1 MNKFAVSP
9 VPPSAAP
16 GSDFATEL
24 FQMEWQ
30 EDFPYDGIYKFRGT
44 ADSAIKDVYIDNQ
57 KVMSCAGLMKHQQRR
72 VSLLKQVFTSLEL
85 I

>member
-24 FQMEWQ
+24 FQMNGKKIFHMMESISS
-30 EDFPYDGIYKFRGT
+30 EG
-44 ADSAIKDVYIDNQ
+44 
-57 KVMSCAGLMKHQQRR
+57 C
-72 VSLLKQVFTSLEL
+72 
-85 I
+85 